1 MTTLHLGDC
10 KNGCAECAKNCDCQD
25 CRINRTWE
33 DSDAKEMD
41 FEDFLSIFEDRDPSE
56 FI

>member
-10 KNGCAECAKNCDCQD
+10 KNGCAECAKNCDCQE